1 MKVLTGKEL
10 PFQALTVFVECVA
23 VGQFRCHANDAVLV
37 VPVSPELVLNKP
49 EIVVEFDLPGG
60 TLPASLP
67 ARLRGRRAFRLIS
80 ARNA

>member
-49 EIVVEFDLPGG
+49 EIVVEFDLPG
-60 TLPASLP
+60 
-67 ARLRGRRAFRLIS
+67 ARCRRHCRHACADAGLSGIS